1 MADLEGAGNSGG
13 GVKADDMSEQAD
25 GPAKVLIV
33 EDDPVSR
40 LLITRCLH
48 QHGIDTIEVSVGSDA
63 IAILERDTPIDVVF
77 TDICLPGK
85 IDGVGVARWIREK
98 RPELP
103 VILGTGTKVGRAASA
118 LARQHRT
125 FLKPYNVVE
134 LVTEIRRLAEGR
146 HLARPWSPSQS
157 DRQPLLED

>member
-1 MADLEGAGNSGG
+1 MG
-13 GVKADDMSEQAD
+13 EQAD
-25 GPAKVLIV
+25 APARILIV

-48 QHGIDTIEVSVGSDA
+48 QHGFDTIEVSVGAEA
-63 IAILERDTPIDVVF
+63 IAVLERNKNIDVVF

-118 LARQHRT
+118 LVRDHRT

-134 LVTEIRRLAEGR
+134 LVGEIRRVAEGR
-146 HLARPWSPSQS
+146 HLARPWSPSDA
-157 DRQPLLED
+157 DRQPLFEE